1 MNGKILLMGTFLF
14 ALLLIGGC
22 GAVKKKDIPKSFSP
36 DENIEVHLK
45 LDEGSGALQ
54 FSARLFNNTVLEAS
68 PLGIVMAD
76 TEHHFSEQLKFV
88 QHERKLID
96 ERYVMVT
103 GKQKER
109 QNYCTESRYTFK
121 NAKQESFTVVF
132 RVFNEGISFRY
143 ELENK
148 KETSVAKEMSA
159 FNFKGLKALWSIDY
173 QSGDENIFEKKM
185 GTQTVQN
192 KALSFPVLVES
203 NSGNWML
210 ASESDVS
217 NFPLA
222 GAMFNNDQLN
232 LIYPGGKKG
241 ENVVGA
247 NFKSPWRIL
256 MMGKELSA
264 IAQNSMVDHLAR
276 PSAISDIS
284 WVEAGVTSFPW
295 WGDNLANSSPET
307 LKKYIDLSATM
318 GWGYIEFDVP
328 LINSPAHAIDDWKT
342 TPWVK
347 DVVDYGLGKGVKC
360 YGWDEF
366 KNLDTPEKRQD
377 IFGRYN
383 QLGIVGCKVDFIND
397 YSQRARRILE
407 EIIKDAARYK
417 LMLSFHGAQAPR
429 GFARTYPHIMS
440 YEAVKGSEYYLSING
455 AKGLTPYHN
464 ATLPF
469 TRNVLGSMDY
479 TPVAFSTPL
488 RTTTMAHELALSVVF
503 ESGWQGMCDIPKA
516 YLESPAKDFLS
527 DLPATWDE
535 TKLLDGYPGEFC
547 VMARRRGDTWYVGGI
562 SALDSKEFFI
572 DLSHIIS
579 GTLKT
584 TIYQDKAGV
593 EDILET
599 KDVLLKVDAPLK
611 VSVKKNGGFAFVIP
625 GKVD

>member
-1 MNGKILLMGTFLF
+1 MNTRFLLMGTFLF
-14 ALLLIGGC
+14 ALLVIGGC
-22 GAVKKKDIPKSFSP
+22 GAVKKTDIPKSFSP
-36 DENIEVHLK
+36 DGNIEVFLK
-45 LDEGSGALQ
+45 LDEGSGALR
-54 FSARLFNNTVLEAS
+54 FSARLFDNTVLEAS
-68 PLGIVMAD
+68 PLGIIMAD
-76 TEHHFSEQLKFV
+76 NEHRFSDQLEFV
-88 QHERKLID
+88 QHERKRID

-109 QNYCTESRYTFK
+109 HNYCTESRYTFK
-121 NAKQESFTVVF
+121 NTKNETFTVVF

-143 ELENK
+143 ELDNK
-148 KETSVAKEMSA
+148 KETSVTKEMSA

-173 QSGDENIFEKKM
+173 QSGDENIFEKKT

-276 PSAISDIS
+276 PSAIPDIS

-347 DVVDYGLGKGVKC
+347 DVVDYGLEKGVKC

-366 KNLDTPEKRQD
+366 KNLDTPEKRKD

-503 ESGWQGMCDIPKA
+503 ESGWQGMCDIPEA
-516 YLESPAKDFLS
+516 YLDSPGRKFLEN
-527 DLPATWDE
+527 LPAAWDE
-535 TKLLDGYPGEFC
+535 TKLLAGYPGEYC
-547 VMARRRGDTWYVGGI
+547 VMARRKGDDWYVGGI
-562 SALDSKEFFI
+562 SAVGKREFSI
-572 DLSHIIS
+572 DLSEIVS
-579 GTLKT
+579 GPKEV
-584 TIYQDKAGV
+584 IVYQDV
-593 EDILET
+593 LDEDKLKLEKRQLT
-599 KDVLLKVDAPLK
+599 EKGNLKVAL
-611 VSVKKNGGFAFVIP
+611 KKNGGFTLVLE
-625 GKVD
+625 GSGQ